1 MSNLYFEIFKLL
13 LLSYKNHIYVQ
24 MLMSASLVTI
34 VRVLL
39 HVVIPSEVTHVF
51 VPVGTPNLV
60 NMVAQVCM
68 GTRIENKIYVDFI
81 KKQKNILSCRH
92 FVSDFLSFFF

>member
-1 MSNLYFEIFKLL
+1 
-13 LLSYKNHIYVQ
+13 

-81 KKQKNILSCRH
+81 KKKNILSCRH
-92 FVSDFLSFFF
+92 FVSDFLSFFFKSRTFKAISSRCLSSRV